1 MCRNIT
7 TGVRMRLILIR
18 HGESEHALRGIIA
31 GFPSCT
37 GLTARGREQ
46 ARALADRL
54 SVSGELRDVNALL
67 SSPVLRARQTAEV
80 LAGVLPAVSI
90 EEDCDLCEL
99 HWSEAEGMSWEAY
112 RETYGTFDLVTSP
125 SRPVSPG
132 GDSWQDFLSRMRG
145 TLDRLTERFDG
156 QTVVAVSHAAFI
168 VASIL
173 VIFGIPRPGTGAR
186 LDPAYTSLTE
196 WCVSGATWQLV
207 RYNDAY
213 HLLGG

>member
-1 MCRNIT
+1 MCRNFT

-18 HGESEHALRGIIA
+18 HGESEHALQGIIA

-37 GLTARGREQ
+37 GLTTRGIEQ
-46 ARALADRL
+46 AEALAGRL

-80 LAGVLPAVSI
+80 LAGALPAVSI

-99 HWSEAEGMSWEAY
+99 HWGEADGMPWEAY
-112 RETYGTFDLVTSP
+112 RERYGTFDLVTSP
-125 SRPVSPG
+125 SRPFSPG
-132 GDSWQDFLSRMRG
+132 GDSWQDFLSRVRG
-145 TLDRLTERFDG
+145 TLDRLAERFDG

-173 VIFGIPRPGTGAR
+173 VIFAIPRPGTGAR

-196 WCVSGATWQLV
+196 WRVSGGTWQLV
-207 RYNDAY
+207 LYNDAY
-213 HLLGG
+213 HLPGE